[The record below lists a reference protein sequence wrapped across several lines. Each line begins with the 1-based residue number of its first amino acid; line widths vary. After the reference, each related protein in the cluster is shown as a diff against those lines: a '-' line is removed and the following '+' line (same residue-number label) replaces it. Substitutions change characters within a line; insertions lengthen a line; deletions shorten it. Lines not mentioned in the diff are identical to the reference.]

1 MQYIVRYD
9 VAPNQAAEFK
19 QWLLDNDQALRDH
32 QPDGW
37 EYLGT
42 WFTVMGFGRHHVES
56 RFEVADYADLGSGFG
71 DEELQKLQLE
81 WFDFVEAGIPGETY
95 LMKSATDVQV
105 MAGT

>member
-9 VAPNQAAEFK
+9 VVPKKAAEFR
-19 QWLLDNDQALRDH
+19 QWLLDNDQRLRDH
-32 QPDGW
+32 QPEGW
-37 EYLGT
+37 QYLGT
-42 WFTVMGFGRHHVES
+42 WFTVLGFGQYQAES

-71 DEELQKLQLE
+71 DEELQRLQLE
-81 WFDFVEAGIPGETY
+81 WFEFVDTRSSGETY

>member
-9 VAPNQAAEFK
+9 VAPKKAGEFRK
-19 QWLLDNDQALRDH
+19 WLMDNDQTMRDH

-42 WFTVMGFGRHHVES
+42 WFTVLGFGQFQAES

-71 DEELQKLQLE
+71 DEELQRLQLE
-81 WFDFVEAGIPGETY
+81 WFDFIDTTSGGETY
-95 LMKSATDVQV
+95 LMKSATDVRV
-105 MAGT
+105 MDGS